1 MSRKEDDTELDFACE
16 AVMKRASEHNLVT
29 LLDKWSTCWKHR
41 GRTRAI
47 GPHAYEK
54 YSTLGFFGHGGVF
67 GISRAS
73 QMKTACIAVN
83 RFLRERILQSCM
95 QCSNSRQHE
104 HGDGRSGPK
113 SGVWD

>member
-1 MSRKEDDTELDFACE
+1 MN
-16 AVMKRASEHNLVT
+16 RASEHNLVA

-73 QMKTACIAVN
+73 QMKQALHRDILN
-83 RFLRERILQSCM
+83 MIGREPCYHFR
-95 QCSNSRQHE
+95 
-104 HGDGRSGPK
+104 
-113 SGVWD
+113 